1 MVPVAPAELVA
12 AAAGAAGSRT
22 RRVCDSAVEAATLA
36 RGKKNA
42 RRQRAWLVFE
52 DESGL
57 STQPVVR
64 RTWAPRGETPVL
76 IHPFRYWQ
84 RLSVAA
90 ALAFRWDGR
99 RSRLFFQMRSS
110 PYTAASLIG
119 FLRQLQ
125 RHFRGR
131 PVILLWDGLPAHRS
145 RRMRAYLAQQRGWL
159 TVERLPAYAPELNPA
174 EPLFGN
180 VKGGELANH
189 CGDLPILA
197 AAFRN
202 GMARVR
208 RRRDL
213 ALAFL
218 RHAGLSL

>member
-1 MVPVAPAELVA
+1 VVPLAAAELVA
-12 AAAGAAGSRT
+12 ATAGAACART
-22 RRVCDSAVEAATLA
+22 RRAGDSAVGAATLA

-42 RRQRAWLVFE
+42 RRQRAWLLFE

-64 RTWAPRGETPVL
+64 RTWAPRGETPIL
-76 IHPFRYWQ
+76 IHPFGYWE

-99 RSRLFFQMRSS
+99 RSRLFFQTRSG
-110 PYTAASLIG
+110 PYTTPSLIG
-119 FLRQLQ
+119 FLRQLK
-125 RHFRGR
+125 RHFRGPR
-131 PVILLWDGLPAHRS
+131 VILLWDGLPVPRS
-145 RRMRAYLAQQRGWL
+145 RRMRAYLAQQRRWL

-189 CGDLPILA
+189 CGDLSMLA
-197 AAFRN
+197 AALRT

-213 ALAFL
+213 AFAFL
-218 RHAGLSL
+218 RHAGLRL

>member
-1 MVPVAPAELVA
+1 M
-12 AAAGAAGSRT
+12 GAAT
-22 RRVCDSAVEAATLA
+22 VAH
-36 RGKKNA
+36 GKKNA
-42 RRQRAWLVFE
+42 RRQHAWLVFE

-76 IHPFRYWQ
+76 IHPFRRWEL
-84 RLSVAA
+84 LSVAA
-90 ALAFRWDGR
+90 ALAVRWDGR
-99 RSRLFFQMRSS
+99 GSRLFFQTRRG
-110 PYTAASLIG
+110 PYSATSLIG
-119 FLRQLQ
+119 FLRQLK

-131 PVILLWDGLPAHRS
+131 RIILLWDGLPAHRS
-145 RRMRAYLAQQRGWL
+145 RRMRAYVAEHRQWL
-159 TVERLPAYAPELNPA
+159 RVEQLPAYAPELNPA

-180 VKGGELANH
+180 VKGVDLANH
-189 CGDLPILA
+189 GGDLPQLA
-197 AAFRN
+197 AALRN

-218 RHAGLSL
+218 RHAGLMV